1 MPAVGRP
8 WPSDNDDNDD
18 NDSSSDQVM
27 MVVMMSVVM
36 MKMMVV
42 VFFFFLRTSPTRLDQ
57 YSRLPRLPCCYS
69 RHHDDV
75 LDHGDDLDDDHDD
88 YLDDGPCVLFTTD
101 SAGP

>member
-1 MPAVGRP
+1 MDDGGGG
-8 WPSDNDDNDD
+8 DDNDD
-18 NDSSSDQVM
+18 NDSSGDQVM
-27 MVVMMSVVM
+27 LVVM

-75 LDHGDDLDDDHDD
+75 LDHDD

>member
-1 MPAVGRP
+1 MDDGGGGD
-8 WPSDNDDNDD
+8 DNDDNDD
-18 NDSSSDQVM
+18 NDSSGDQVM
-27 MVVMMSVVM
+27 MVVMMLVVM

-69 RHHDDV
+69 RHH
-75 LDHGDDLDDDHDD
+75 GDDLDDE
-88 YLDDGPCVLFTTD
+88 PCVLFTSD